1 MNPKSIQISLSLLL
15 MCLCGSY
22 SNEKKNNNGF
32 IITKSN
38 RFLSELENDEARAE
52 VHEDQPIYKEQ
63 PVYEEQSN
71 YKVLVKDKNGN
82 PVDKNDL
89 KNDIKIVFIDLD
101 GTLLND
107 RYKASKLN
115 IESLVK
121 AQNKGIKIVFATGRS
136 MFLTNSIIGKD
147 AKQNNL
153 SLIPGIYINGCIA
166 YGPNGE
172 RIIDNYIDEK
182 LLMDI
187 FNFSKENNLLSC
199 MHWYGLEKR
208 DTYEMN
214 EYTDENLNLL
224 PIMPDAIDEETLKST
239 KIYQILIRSDKKNV
253 SNVIKMYQ
261 DKFSGRISVAKKF
274 QIYVEL
280 LHHNANK
287 FEGVKALCNHFDISL
302 NDALAIGDAI
312 NDIEMLQ
319 GVGTSI
325 AVQNAPSK
333 IKECAK
339 YIGPSNNDD
348 AVHHILR
355 TFCDI

>member
-1 MNPKSIQISLSLLL
+1 MNPKLIQISLSLLL

-22 SNEKKNNNGF
+22 SNEKKNNDGF
-32 IITKSN
+32 MIAKSN
-38 RFLSELENDEARAE
+38 RLLSELGNDEVGVK

-63 PVYEEQSN
+63 PVYEDQSN
-71 YKVLVKDKNGN
+71 YEVLVRDKNGK
-82 PVDKNDL
+82 PADKNNL
-89 KNDIKIVFIDLD
+89 KNNIKIVFIDLD

-107 RYKASKLN
+107 RNKISKLN

-121 AQNKGIKIVFATGRS
+121 AHNKGIKIVFATGRS
-136 MFLTNSIIGKD
+136 MFLANSIIGKD
-147 AKQNNL
+147 VKRNNL

-187 FNFSKENNLLSC
+187 FNFSKEKNLLGC
-199 MHWYGLEKR
+199 VYWCGLEKR
-208 DTYEMN
+208 DTLETN
-214 EYTDENLNLL
+214 ECTDENLSFL
-224 PIMPDAIDEETLKST
+224 PIMPNFIDEESLKDT
-239 KIYQILIRSDKKNV
+239 KIYKVMIRLDKKSV
-253 SNVIKMYQ
+253 SSVIKMYQ
-261 DKFSGRISVAKKF
+261 DKFSDRISIGKKF
-274 QIYVEL
+274 KTYVEL
-280 LHHNANK
+280 FHHNANK
-287 FEGVKALCNHFDISL
+287 FEGVKALCKHFDISL
-302 NDALAIGDAI
+302 NDALAIGDAV

-325 AVQNAPSK
+325 AVQNASSK

-339 YIGPSNNDD
+339 YVGPSNNDD
-348 AVHHILR
+348 AVHHILQ